1 MFDYKPAS
9 FYTSFFR
16 EHPGFIVK
24 EEFQES
30 KDEEDKDLYVGYVEV
45 LNTIHPLVLRVEIPK
60 SFPHQHLVFRTKS
73 LSGYPHL
80 IFNGKIQ
87 HGSWFC
93 LNTPFAETAEEQLE
107 IEVFRLKEWIRH
119 QMRED
124 LPAHIEDDEVANALK
139 KANAYGWENIDE
151 VNEFHE
157 NAALT
162 FVGDFCNDVERFKK
176 GDKLGFL
183 HCINTH
189 DGRYYAFADKK
200 FATSELPYVIVDEL
214 PKCLD
219 TNQEF
224 FELANQ
230 YGWDE
235 TVYKHLLPKFNISKS
250 WGRNHSTSIKF
261 LSKKTLE
268 ESLEILEAT
277 KKALS
282 VDEAIL
288 SGSKGYHVPY
298 NSSVSNEHGS
308 IKLSTEQK
316 EKALEQLKVIED
328 SIRKNNGYN
337 PFEGMDLDS
346 SVKPYDEMTDVELE
360 EEYERQAREDY
371 YIYFYPYEY
380 HYFAIGIIE
389 EENISWY
396 IFQTYL
402 SSTKYD
408 IIIIDLGLENLS
420 LSKMVSCPLRRLA
433 PQIISK
439 ELFWGRGSLSA
450 NFQGQKIA
458 LVGLGAIGS
467 QVAETL
473 ARSGVTAISLWD
485 NDIVEPGNL
494 CRSVYMLS
502 DIGESKTASIKNRIL
517 SINPFVKINEIKDKG
532 YWLTHKVNDTTFVGG
547 SFYDSI
553 NYANQ
558 EQSMSWIKDH
568 DIIFDCTG
576 SNEIL
581 HFLSYAVP
589 DTTII
594 SLCITNHSN
603 DLVCITNKNG
613 NPFELRKAYLS
624 RIEQDTKNFYLEGS
638 GCYAPTFLAKN
649 CDIASL
655 VNLAIREIN
664 KAFEYNDTPCS
675 MILSHN
681 KRGILIDRI
690 ESYKVVGYE
699 IYMNI
704 PSEVILDAEEMDD
717 AADGNIGFILGCYS
731 RDGKQI
737 MVTHIVDALN
747 ARDILTDAF
756 NTSKGIIDYI
766 GDYTYSG
773 EQPNTYS
780 ESVLETL
787 TAKAEDE
794 SINTNNPLLAVRN
807 PDGTVS
813 FFLYINN
820 ELVPLIPQV

>member
-1 MFDYKPAS
+1 MVDYKDAS

-16 EHPGFIVK
+16 EHPDFIVK
-24 EEFQES
+24 EEFKES
-30 KDEEDKDLYVGYVEV
+30 EDEEEKNLYVGYVEV
-45 LNTIHPLVLRVEIPK
+45 RNTIHPLILRVEIPK

-107 IEVFRLKEWIRH
+107 IEVFRLKEWIRR
-119 QMRED
+119 QLRED
-124 LPAHIEDDEVANALK
+124 LPAYIEDDEVAEALK
-139 KANAYGWENIDE
+139 KANAYGWENLDE
-151 VNEFHE
+151 VNELHE

-162 FVGDFCNDVERFKK
+162 FVGDFCNDVECFKK
-176 GDKLGFL
+176 SDKLGFL

-189 DGRYYAFADKK
+189 DRRFYAFADKK
-200 FATSELPYVIVDEL
+200 FATSELPYVIVDEF
-214 PKCLD
+214 PKRLD
-219 TNQEF
+219 NDQDF
-224 FELANQ
+224 FELAKQ

-235 TVYKHLLPKFNISKS
+235 TVSKHLLPKFNISES
-250 WGRNHSTSIKF
+250 WGKAHSTSLKF

-277 KKALS
+277 KNALS

-288 SGSKGYHVPY
+288 SGSMGYNVSY
-298 NSSVSNEHGS
+298 NSSVSNEYSS
-308 IKLSTEQK
+308 IKLSTELK

-328 SIRKNNGYN
+328 NIHKNNGYN
-337 PFEGMDLDS
+337 PFEGMDMDS
-346 SVKPYDEMTDVELE
+346 SVKPYDEMTDEELE

-380 HYFAIGIIE
+380 HYFALGIIE
-389 EENISWY
+389 EDNISWFVY
-396 IFQTYL
+396 QTNL

-408 IIIIDLGLENLS
+408 IIKIDLGLENLS
-420 LSKMVSCPLRRLA
+420 LSKMVSCPLRRLS

-473 ARSGVTAISLWD
+473 ARSGVTAVTLWD
-485 NDIVEPGNL
+485 NDIVEPGNI

-502 DIGESKTASIKNRIL
+502 DIGESKTVSIKNKIL
-517 SINPFVKINEIKDKG
+517 SINPFVKVNNIIDKG
-532 YWLTHKVNDTTFVGG
+532 HWLTRKANNTTYVGG

-553 NYANQ
+553 NYADQ
-558 EQSMSWIKDH
+558 EQSMSWIKGH
-568 DIIFDCTG
+568 DVIFDCTG

-589 DTTII
+589 GTTII

-603 DLVCITNKNG
+603 DLVCVTNKNG

-664 KAFEYNDTPCS
+664 KAFESNDTPCS
-675 MILSHN
+675 MILSHD

-690 ESYKVVGYE
+690 ENYKVEGYE
-699 IYMNI
+699 IYMSI
-704 PSEVILDAEEMDD
+704 PTETIFDAEEMSD
-717 AADGNIGFILGCYS
+717 ATDGNIGYILGCYS
-731 RDGKQI
+731 RDGKHI

-747 ARDILTDAF
+747 AKDILTDAF

-773 EQPNTYS
+773 DNPNTYN
-780 ESVLETL
+780 ESALGTL

-807 PDGTVS
+807 PDGSVS

-820 ELVPLIPQV
+820 RLVPLTRHV